1 MPGNTISCRF
11 FVPYVI
17 DKKLN
22 DLSYTVGTPDERKQ
36 TQWCHINML
45 KPSVE
50 RSSNLVK
57 ELANVN
63 VVVSEPKELSGE
75 LSSTVM

>member
-1 MPGNTISCRF
+1 
-11 FVPYVI
+11 
-17 DKKLN
+17 
-22 DLSYTVGTPDERKQ
+22 
-36 TQWCHINML
+36 ML

-57 ELANVN
+57 ELATVN

-75 LSSTVM
+75 LSSTAM

>member
-1 MPGNTISCRF
+1 
-11 FVPYVI
+11 
-17 DKKLN
+17 
-22 DLSYTVGTPDERKQ
+22 
-36 TQWCHINML
+36 ML

-75 LSSTVM
+75 LSSTVMLSS

>member
-1 MPGNTISCRF
+1 
-11 FVPYVI
+11 
-17 DKKLN
+17 
-22 DLSYTVGTPDERKQ
+22 
-36 TQWCHINML
+36 ML

-75 LSSTVM
+75 LSSTCNHLSPTDAAKLTNSKALRNMKS